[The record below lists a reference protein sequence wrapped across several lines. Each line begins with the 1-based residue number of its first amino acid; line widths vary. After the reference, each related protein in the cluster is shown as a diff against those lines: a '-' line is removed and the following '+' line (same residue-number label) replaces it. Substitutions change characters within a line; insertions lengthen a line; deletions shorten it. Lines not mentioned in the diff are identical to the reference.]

1 MKCETSKSRKENDG
15 GEGQCCKDKVDGC
28 VVFVGV
34 GELGSDERN
43 LSGTSEDRNEG
54 SRRLRCVL
62 VRILV
67 GRAVQRFSVV
77 LSLLSEQNVY

>member
-1 MKCETSKSRKENDG
+1 MV
-15 GEGQCCKDKVDGC
+15 CKDKVNGC

-54 SRRLRCVL
+54 SGRLRCVL
-62 VRILV
+62 IRHGV
-67 GRAVQRFSVV
+67 GGTVEHLSVV
-77 LSLLSEQNVY
+77 LSLLSEQNAH